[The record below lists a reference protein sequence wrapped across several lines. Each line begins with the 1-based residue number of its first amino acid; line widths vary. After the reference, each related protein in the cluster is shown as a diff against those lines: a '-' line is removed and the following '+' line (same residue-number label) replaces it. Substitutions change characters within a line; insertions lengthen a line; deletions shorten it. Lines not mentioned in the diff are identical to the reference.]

1 MLESLQLILMWAL
14 ISVCTGSFVVYV
26 FFHNRLNDFK
36 GTKPLAVLSAT
47 IATVLLLVRIIATKG
62 LPFASGLDFGFWL
75 NALLLLGLCFAVLK
89 LSFPVAG
96 CIIYPIVIGISIWM
110 TSFNLAQQPEAP
122 ALRSYWLDFHVSA
135 AIVAYVGF
143 MLSFVF
149 SMMLLVGKKK
159 HIDKLPHAETLSE
172 WAYRASLVGLTFQ
185 TVMLITGSVWA
196 EYAWGSYW
204 SWDPKETWALIT
216 WFIYAI
222 YLHLRL
228 RGWSETKLAWVS
240 VLGFA
245 CVIFTFFG
253 VSYLLPGLHSYI

>member
-1 MLESLQLILMWAL
+1 MLESLQMILLWAL
-14 ISVCTGSFVVYV
+14 ISVCTASFVVSVY
-26 FFHNRLNDFK
+26 FHKSLTTFK
-36 GTKPLAVLSAT
+36 FTKPLAILSTT
-47 IATVLLLVRIIATKG
+47 IACVLLLVRIIATKG
-62 LPFASGLDFGFWL
+62 LPFASGLDFGFWM
-75 NALLLLGLCFAVLK
+75 NAGLLLALSFAVFK
-89 LSFPVAG
+89 MHTPVAG
-96 CIIYPIVIGISIWM
+96 CIVYPIVTGLAIWM
-110 TSFNLAQQPEAP
+110 TSFSLAQQPEVP
-122 ALRSYWLDFHVSA
+122 ALRSFWLDFHVSA

-149 SMMLLVGKKK
+149 SVLLLVGQKK
-159 HIDKLPHAETLSE
+159 HIDKLPSSEILSE
-172 WAYRASLVGLTFQ
+172 WAYRASLVGVTFQ

-204 SWDPKETWALIT
+204 GWDPKETWALIT

-228 RGWSETKLAWVS
+228 RGWSEMKLAWLS